1 LRRILLLNSRRSH
14 IHSRTRT
21 TSDDSMIDKAVRLSM
36 SRPIATR
43 LLLKPWLW
51 LKPRRSIKIKR
62 TRHMRIFEFEGC
74 IAGCSVTA
82 EAKDL
87 LILISKKDKEDE
99 NPLFKDQ
106 QR

>member
-1 LRRILLLNSRRSH
+1 
-14 IHSRTRT
+14 
-21 TSDDSMIDKAVRLSM
+21 MIDKAVRLSM
-36 SRPIATR
+36 SRPVATR

-87 LILISKKDKEDE
+87 LLILISKNKKG
-99 NPLFKDQ
+99 Q
-106 QR
+106 GG